1 MTLISCSTSCKRLR
15 FSITRVSLDLHHHHE
30 IHPLLVPLH
39 LRILKSPCQIMTI
52 LDCLGHAVRMSLG
65 IFPSCLA
72 SVICSRFPSI
82 TQATEAKLWV
92 NLPAGYGES
101 HGVFD
106 LTSHF
111 PRLQRLKCMLCWM
124 YAICICSYLVSIF
137 ITWSN

>member
-1 MTLISCSTSCKRLR
+1 MRLTTLKECSTPSKRIR
-15 FSITRVSLDLHHHHE
+15 FSNTRVSLDLHHHQE

-82 TQATEAKLWV
+82 TQATEAKLWF
-92 NLPAGYGES
+92 NLQDQYGDEQ
-101 HGVFD
+101 V
-106 LTSHF
+106 
-111 PRLQRLKCMLCWM
+111 
-124 YAICICSYLVSIF
+124 
-137 ITWSN
+137 